1 MYTYEEVKE
10 VLIFSTTWTNRMVE
24 IMRDYQDNVYET
36 EESLFEEL
44 ESVWSSLQ
52 SNLSDG
58 AKKLMDEIQ
67 QDEMFENNPMVEK
80 VAELISDAI

>member
-24 IMRDYQDNVYET
+24 IMRDYQDDVYET

-44 ESVWSSLQ
+44 ESVWSFLQ

-58 AKKLMDEIQ
+58 AKKLMDELQ
-67 QDEMFENNPMVEK
+67 HDETLTNNPIVTK
-80 VAELISDAI
+80 SGDLIFKLI